1 MRLPA
6 LLVVVMIAFSGADAL
21 GADASGADKTDVLVL
36 NNGDRITGEILNLS
50 RGRVELKTD
59 HAGTIE
65 VEWDKIVSI
74 ESRQRFTISTADG
87 TRLTGTLERTTTM
100 GTVRLGGEG
109 GDRELPM
116 HDITG
121 IEPLGRSFWT
131 KLTGSVGAGF
141 TYTRSSGVSQ
151 LTFNSDTTYRRP
163 EFMASVNGSAT
174 LTSQNDDTADDSV
187 ANVQFFY
194 ERYRGRRWFIAGL
207 GQLETNRSLGLDLRT
222 QGGGLAGARL
232 VNTNR
237 SQVQIGA
244 GIVGNDERGVD
255 VDSTQNIEGLI
266 GLKTSYYT
274 YDRPKTNV
282 DVTVQYYPS
291 LSDWGR
297 QRFQLNS
304 AVKREVW
311 KDFYVGLNLYDT
323 FDSAP
328 PNANAA
334 RNDVG
339 ITTSISWS
347 FGS

>member
-1 MRLPA
+1 MRLTA
-6 LLVVVMIAFSGADAL
+6 LLLVGMIAGSVVPAL
-21 GADASGADKTDVLVL
+21 GAEKTDVLVL

-59 HAGTIE
+59 HSGTIE
-65 VEWDKIVSI
+65 VEWDKVVSV
-74 ESRQRFTISTADG
+74 ESPHRFTVTTANG
-87 TRLTGTLERTTTM
+87 TILIGTLERPSTR

-109 GDRELPM
+109 SEPVLPIEE
-116 HDITG
+116 ITG
-121 IEPLGRSFWT
+121 IEPLGRSFWA

-141 TYTRSSGVSQ
+141 TYTRSSGISQ

-163 EFMASVNGSAT
+163 AFQASLNGAAT
-174 LTSQNDDTADDSV
+174 LTSQRDEGDSNDSV

-207 GQLETNRSLGLDLRT
+207 GQVETNRSLGLDLRT
-222 QGGGLAGARL
+222 QGGGLVGARL

-244 GIVGNDERGVD
+244 GVVGNDERGVD
-255 VDSTQNIEGLI
+255 VDSTQNIEGLVA
-266 GLKTSYYT
+266 LKTSYYT
-274 YDRPKTNV
+274 YDRPKTNL
-282 DVTVQYYPS
+282 DVTVQYFPS

-297 QRFQLNS
+297 QRFQLTS
-304 AVKREVW
+304 AVKRELW
-311 KDFYVGLNLYDT
+311 KDFYVGLNVYDT

-328 PNANAA
+328 PNAGAF

-339 ITTSISWS
+339 TTTSISWS

>member
-1 MRLPA
+1 MRVPA
-6 LLVVVMIAFSGADAL
+6 LLVVAMIACSGV
-21 GADASGADKTDVLVL
+21 ASGADKTDVLVL

-59 HAGTIE
+59 HSSTIE
-65 VEWDKIVSI
+65 VEWDKVVSV
-74 ESRQRFTISTADG
+74 ESRQRFTIMTANG
-87 TRLTGTLERTTTM
+87 TLLVGTLERASTP
-100 GTVRLGGEG
+100 GTVRLGTEA
-109 GDRELPM
+109 GDRVLPM
-116 HDITG
+116 LEITS
-121 IEPLGRSFWT
+121 IEPLGRSFWA

-151 LTFNSDTTYRRP
+151 FTFNSDTTYRRP
-163 EFMASVNGSAT
+163 AFLASVNGSAT
-174 LTSQNDDTADDSV
+174 LTSQDDNGGGYGSV
-187 ANVQFFY
+187 ANAQFFY

-207 GQLETNRSLGLDLRT
+207 GQVETNRSLGLDLRT

-274 YDRPKTNV
+274 YDRPKTNL
-282 DVTVQYYPS
+282 DVTAQYYPS

-328 PNANAA
+328 PNASAA